1 MTVTEFSNEF
11 DIAYNSIAT
20 NAAPGIDM
28 YEKSVYLSK
37 AQLELVKNYFNP
49 KGNKY
54 QSGFENDSKRR
65 NDLSELIKN
74 YSSSST
80 ISPTT
85 GISEE
90 SQFFTI
96 PKNTFLIIQESA
108 QVSSTNV
115 CIDGSYIDVRPR
127 THDEFNVLI
136 KNPFKRPNKDIIWRM
151 DYSIQSGA
159 NKNVEL
165 ISPYTIINYKM
176 RYLQTPEPIVLV
188 DLDTEFEGEGL
199 SIDGI
204 KTVQT
209 CKLNESM
216 HREILDRAVELAL
229 VDYKPTNAQLKT
241 QVDLRNE

>member
-74 YSSSST
+74 YSGST
-80 ISPTT
+80 TIDPPT
-85 GISEE
+85 GISED

-96 PKNTFLIIQESA
+96 PMNTFIIIQESA
-108 QVSSTNV
+108 KVSSTDLCV
-115 CIDGSYIDVRPR
+115 DGSYIDIIPR
-127 THDEFNVLI
+127 THDEYNVLI
-136 KNPFKRPNKDIIWRM
+136 KNPFKKPNKDIIWRM
-151 DYSIQSGA
+151 DFSVQSGA

-165 ISPYTIINYKM
+165 ISPYSISEYKM
-176 RYLQTPEPIVLV
+176 RYIQNPEPIILV
-188 DLDTEFEGEGL
+188 DFDTEFVDEGL

-204 KTVQT
+204 STTQT
-209 CKLNESM
+209 CKLSESM
-216 HREILDRAVELAL
+216 HREILDRAIELAL
-229 VDYKPTNAQLKT
+229 VDYKPAGAQLKA
-241 QVDLRNE
+241 QMDLRNE